1 MVDILSALERIRS
14 AIDSTSVKYVYLQW
28 VFSLV
33 QLPPAFGSQLPCSL
47 DEIASYCY
55 WRVFVNVNHF
65 LAGKQ
70 IFIGSQHK
78 GRGNRV
84 QFIETLLTQ
93 LAGAFDVI
101 TADVYWGLNVI
112 RCWFSTAD
120 AEFYFHFYVQILSGF
135 TSRISLGGICTPF
148 FNKRIFSLDPF
159 NASL

>member
-1 MVDILSALERIRS
+1 MGFLSRTASASIRITTALFPRRNSVVLLLARICECQPLFRW
-14 AIDSTSVKYVYLQW
+14 Y
-28 VFSLV
+28 
-33 QLPPAFGSQLPCSL
+33 
-47 DEIASYCY
+47 
-55 WRVFVNVNHF
+55 
-65 LAGKQ
+65 GKQ